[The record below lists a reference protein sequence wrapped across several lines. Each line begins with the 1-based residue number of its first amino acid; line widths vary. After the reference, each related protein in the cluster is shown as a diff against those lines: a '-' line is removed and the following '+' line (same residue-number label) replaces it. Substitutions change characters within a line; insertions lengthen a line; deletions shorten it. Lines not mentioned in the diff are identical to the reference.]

1 MFKRF
6 KTFRLNSGDRV
17 IMKPSK
23 EANYTGEEN
32 IEKKYKDV
40 LKEKQE
46 ADKKQNRQIGAEK
59 AAATKE
65 IFRKVK
71 QTDSQVGT
79 GKEGAQ
85 EIALRY
91 LADGGIVSSA
101 AVDEAYGRV
110 KRAELNTGRKEVKS
124 SEVKLK
130 DFVSGN
136 ETLKKLAHR
145 LWEVNKQRVSER
157 DIKDA
162 LMAEIGNNNT
172 RLEAAEAYLEQ
183 YSPEYKQ
190 EKEEMRL
197 AEQEEEMYLEEQE
210 KLEQELRSQLDEQI
224 EGEASEEHINNLID
238 QYESE
243 IKEEDQQFGPA
254 SEGEV
259 NKEASKGKVSEKTR
273 EAELAK
279 EFKEATKKAG
289 KKAKENAKKDYV
301 DRNFEYIKEKIKIEK
316 KCPT

>member
-1 MFKRF
+1 M
-6 KTFRLNSGDRV
+6 
-17 IMKPSK
+17 
-23 EANYTGEEN
+23 
-32 IEKKYKDV
+32 
-40 LKEKQE
+40 
-46 ADKKQNRQIGAEK
+46 
-59 AAATKE
+59 
-65 IFRKVK
+65 
-71 QTDSQVGT
+71 GT

-101 AVDEAYGRV
+101 AVDESYGSV
-110 KRAELNTGRKEVKS
+110 KKAELNTGRKEVKS
-124 SEVKLK
+124 SEVKSK
-130 DFVSGN
+130 DFVGGN

-190 EKEEMRL
+190 EKEEMRM
-197 AEQEEEMYLEEQE
+197 AEQYKEEYLEEQE
-210 KLEQELRSQLDEQI
+210 KLEKELREPLSEQI

-238 QYESE
+238 QYEAE
-243 IKEEDQQFGPA
+243 IKGEDQQFGPE